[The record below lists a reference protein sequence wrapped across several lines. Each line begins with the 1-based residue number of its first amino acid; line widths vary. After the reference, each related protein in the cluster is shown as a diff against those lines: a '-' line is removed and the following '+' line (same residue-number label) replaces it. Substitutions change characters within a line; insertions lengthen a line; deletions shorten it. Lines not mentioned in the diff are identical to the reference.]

1 MEKSILK
8 IILLVSG
15 CLTNPIGIL
24 LSFFSLWGNG
34 GFLTQSTNVGIM
46 NPAFMLS
53 FLAIAGFYNLIFMA
67 LVSSFAWFLDDIK
80 YSFSHYLGNAAFAH
94 LSFLPMV
101 LALFLM
107 MFAPLEGNIVGF
119 IILPLF
125 ILLSLGCFIAFFIW
139 FSRRNA
145 KHPKPDRGSLKEE
158 LNTLKPE
165 FILFGVLLLGTVFS
179 YRQLNLRS
187 SEPSIAKTIISF
199 KHDDFEW
206 GIGLWKPRFEKSMGV
221 YADNEVFLFIERPK
235 DKNPDKKFMPLYQI
249 MELSEPSLFC
259 NQKHVVFCHPLL
271 FEKGKGEAKIQVE
284 NLIPACRPDT
294 TINRLMSGRSIYF
307 FPNRFRRSE
316 FDIICADF
324 QKNHEQLNHTIQS
337 LLFDRSIEIEALVF
351 GKVVEI
357 NHWFDNGNK
366 EDGSYYIDN
375 TGKLSFSPEE
385 NPSIDRID
393 IGLVKEGT
401 LYFFETEEAEKMKE
415 KVFRDLETFKTHLNY
430 KISEVIKSFK
440 IPGQEGKK

>member
-1 MEKSILK
+1 
-8 IILLVSG
+8 
-15 CLTNPIGIL
+15 
-24 LSFFSLWGNG
+24 
-34 GFLTQSTNVGIM
+34 
-46 NPAFMLS
+46 
-53 FLAIAGFYNLIFMA
+53 
-67 LVSSFAWFLDDIK
+67 
-80 YSFSHYLGNAAFAH
+80 
-94 LSFLPMV
+94 
-101 LALFLM
+101 
-107 MFAPLEGNIVGF
+107 
-119 IILPLF
+119 
-125 ILLSLGCFIAFFIW
+125 
-139 FSRRNA
+139 
-145 KHPKPDRGSLKEE
+145 
-158 LNTLKPE
+158 
-165 FILFGVLLLGTVFS
+165 
-179 YRQLNLRS
+179 
-187 SEPSIAKTIISF
+187 
-199 KHDDFEW
+199 
-206 GIGLWKPRFEKSMGV
+206 
-221 YADNEVFLFIERPK
+221 
-235 DKNPDKKFMPLYQI
+235 
-249 MELSEPSLFC
+249 
-259 NQKHVVFCHPLL
+259 
-271 FEKGKGEAKIQVE
+271 
-284 NLIPACRPDT
+284 
-294 TINRLMSGRSIYF
+294 MSGRSIYF